1 MKIESLREVKAKLSK
16 IVKELPSEKS
26 VVITKNGRPCAV
38 LFPVTEETD
47 LESMLLAQRKD
58 FWQLLDRAHNLIQ
71 IEGAIIEHGEL
82 LEEYPDDPRGE
93 SCLVLGFVGS
103 RPLHA
108 VLGWA
113 IMKDEPQRM
122 LRLITVYTPTA
133 PKWTDPR
140 TRGGRS

>member
-1 MKIESLREVKAKLSK
+1 MDLKEVQRLLRGGQYEVSFHAQQERL
-16 IVKELPSEKS
+16 
-26 VVITKNGRPCAV
+26 
-38 LFPVTEETD
+38 EED
-47 LESMLLAQRKD
+47 LD
-58 FWQLLDRAHNLIQ
+58 LIQ
-71 IEGAIIEHGEL
+71 IEAAIIEHGEL

-103 RPLHA
+103 RPFHA

-113 IMKDEPQRM
+113 TMKGETRRM

>member
-1 MKIESLREVKAKLSK
+1 MDLNEIQWLLRGGQYE
-16 IVKELPSEKS
+16 
-26 VVITKNGRPCAV
+26 ITFHAQQER
-38 LFPVTEETD
+38 LEED
-47 LESMLLAQRKD
+47 LD
-58 FWQLLDRAHNLIQ
+58 LIQ
-71 IEGAIIEHGEL
+71 IEAAIIEHGEL

-103 RPLHA
+103 RPLHV

-113 IMKDEPQRM
+113 TMKGETQRM

-133 PKWTDPR
+133 PKWIDPR